1 MQREPTILDEVAA
14 LRRVQQEHE
23 QSVAHD
29 PDRDGMDPR
38 RGIATDGGKQGGTF
52 GAIEMGGTCPRDLRG
67 GSSERSPGNVRCAFV
82 VRHVASFAH
91 IGVCYRPPMID
102 AAPVIATSGLAKRFK
117 DIEAV
122 AGVDL
127 QVPAGGVY
135 GFLGPNGAGKTTT
148 IRMLLGLIRP
158 SRGSAALFGE
168 RIYPGAPVIDRVG
181 ALVER
186 PAFYPYL
193 SAIENLRLLG
203 LTRGL
208 TDAHLATAV
217 PEALDRVGLTE
228 AAKRKAG
235 RYSTGMRQRLGIAA
249 ALLGRPELVIL
260 DEPANGLDP
269 NGVVEV
275 RELIQALSRDGITVF
290 LSSHVL
296 PEVEQ
301 LCQRVAVLQR
311 GKVIAEG
318 DTQAMLR
325 QGERLYVRFDTV
337 DEAVRAVPLLSEIGP
352 ATSPEP
358 TALSIDAP
366 AARGS
371 EVMRTLAGAGL
382 YPGEL
387 SVHRQTLEAVFIELT
402 GDHAAPETSA

>member
-1 MQREPTILDEVAA
+1 
-14 LRRVQQEHE
+14 
-23 QSVAHD
+23 
-29 PDRDGMDPR
+29 
-38 RGIATDGGKQGGTF
+38 
-52 GAIEMGGTCPRDLRG
+52 
-67 GSSERSPGNVRCAFV
+67 
-82 VRHVASFAH
+82 
-91 IGVCYRPPMID
+91 MID
-102 AAPVIATSGLAKRFK
+102 AAPVISTTGLAKRFK
-117 DIEAV
+117 DIDAV

-158 SRGSAALFGE
+158 SRGSASLFGE
-168 RIYPGAPVIDRVG
+168 RVQVGSPVLDRVG
-181 ALVER
+181 AMVER

-193 SAIENLRLLG
+193 SAIDNLRVLG

-208 TDAHLATAV
+208 SEASLQTGI
-217 PEALDRVGLTE
+217 PEAIDRVGLTE
-228 AAKRKAG
+228 ASKRKAG

-275 RELIQALSRDGITVF
+275 RQLIQALARDGITVF

-325 QGERLYVRFDTV
+325 QGARLYVRFDTPE
-337 DEAVRAVPLLSEIGP
+337 EAQRALALVTDIGP
-352 ATSPEP
+352 SSSVEA

-366 AARGS
+366 AAKGS
-371 EVMRTLAGAGL
+371 DVTRLLAGAGL
-382 YPGEL
+382 YPAEL
-387 SVHRQTLEAVFIELT
+387 TIHRQTLEEVFIELT
-402 GDHAAPETSA
+402 ADPVPASMAIVEPAA

>member
-1 MQREPTILDEVAA
+1 V
-14 LRRVQQEHE
+14 
-23 QSVAHD
+23 
-29 PDRDGMDPR
+29 
-38 RGIATDGGKQGGTF
+38 
-52 GAIEMGGTCPRDLRG
+52 
-67 GSSERSPGNVRCAFV
+67 
-82 VRHVASFAH
+82 
-91 IGVCYRPPMID
+91 ID
-102 AAPVIATSGLAKRFK
+102 TVPVISTTGLVKRFS
-117 DIEAV
+117 DIDAV

-127 QVPAGGVY
+127 RVPAGGVY

-148 IRMLLGLIRP
+148 IRMLVGLMRP
-158 SRGSAALFGE
+158 TRGIAQLFGE
-168 RIYPGAPVIDRVG
+168 PVRQGSAVLDRVG

-193 SAIENLRLLG
+193 SAIDNLRLLG

-208 TDAHLATAV
+208 PDAKLKSAV
-217 PEALDRVGLTE
+217 PEALDRVGLGD

-235 RYSTGMRQRLGIAA
+235 RFSTGMRQRLGIAA

-275 RELIQALSRDGITVF
+275 RELIKRLARDGITVF

-311 GKVIAEG
+311 GRVIAEG
-318 DTQAMLR
+318 DTQAMLQ
-325 QGERLYVRFDTV
+325 QGERLFVRFDTA
-337 DEAVRAVPLLSEIGP
+337 DEAGRALPLLTPIGP
-352 ATSPEP
+352 TTNAT
-358 TALSIDAP
+358 TDAGLFLEAP
-366 AARGS
+366 PDRGS
-371 EVMRTLAGAGL
+371 EVIRTLAGAGL
-382 YPGEL
+382 YPAEL

-402 GDHAAPETSA
+402 GEHVAQTPPEATAAGGGAP

>member
-1 MQREPTILDEVAA
+1 
-14 LRRVQQEHE
+14 
-23 QSVAHD
+23 
-29 PDRDGMDPR
+29 
-38 RGIATDGGKQGGTF
+38 
-52 GAIEMGGTCPRDLRG
+52 
-67 GSSERSPGNVRCAFV
+67 
-82 VRHVASFAH
+82 
-91 IGVCYRPPMID
+91 MID
-102 AAPVIATSGLAKRFK
+102 QAPVISTSRLAKRFK
-117 DIEAV
+117 DIDAV

-158 SRGSAALFGE
+158 TRGVASLFGE
-168 RIYPGAPVIDRVG
+168 RVEAGSPVLTRVG
-181 ALVER
+181 AMVER
-186 PAFYPYL
+186 PAAYPYL
-193 SAIENLRLLG
+193 SAIDNLRVLG

-208 TDAHLATAV
+208 TEESLRAAI
-217 PEALDRVGLTE
+217 PEALDRVGLTS

-275 RELIQALSRDGITVF
+275 RQLIQELARDGITVF

-301 LCQRVAVLQR
+301 LCRRVAVLQR

-325 QGERLYVRFDTV
+325 QGARLFVRFDNA
-337 DEAVRAVPLLSEIGP
+337 DDAQRAMPLVAAIGP
-352 ATSPEP
+352 TTTEDA

-366 AARGS
+366 ADRGS
-371 EVMRTLAGAGL
+371 EVIRALGAAGL
-382 YPGEL
+382 YPAEL
-387 SVHRQTLEAVFIELT
+387 TVHRQTLEEVFIELT
-402 GDHAAPETSA
+402 ADPAPAPAAPRSIEEPAA

>member
-1 MQREPTILDEVAA
+1 MIEPTA
-14 LRRVQQEHE
+14 
-23 QSVAHD
+23 
-29 PDRDGMDPR
+29 
-38 RGIATDGGKQGGTF
+38 
-52 GAIEMGGTCPRDLRG
+52 
-67 GSSERSPGNVRCAFV
+67 
-82 VRHVASFAH
+82 
-91 IGVCYRPPMID
+91 
-102 AAPVIATSGLAKRFK
+102 VISTSGLAKRFS
-117 DIEAV
+117 DIDAV

-127 QVPAGGVY
+127 RVPAGGVY

-158 SRGSAALFGE
+158 TRGSATLFGE
-168 RIYPGAPVIDRVG
+168 PVYAGSRVLDRVG

-193 SAIENLRLLG
+193 SAADNLRLLG

-208 TDAHLATAV
+208 SDSRLDVAV
-217 PEALDRVGLTE
+217 PEAIDRVGLTE

-235 RYSTGMRQRLGIAA
+235 RFSTGMRQRLGIAA

-275 RELIQALSRDGITVF
+275 RQLIQALSRDGITVF

-311 GKVIAEG
+311 GRVIAEG

-325 QGERLYVRFDTV
+325 QGERLYVRFDSA
-337 DEAVRAVPLLSEIGP
+337 DEAHRATTLLAGIG
-352 ATSPEP
+352 AITLAD
-358 TALSIDAP
+358 TALAVFLDAP

-371 EVMRTLAGAGL
+371 EVIRALAGAGL
-382 YPGEL
+382 YPAEL
-387 SVHRQTLEAVFIELT
+387 AVHRQTLEEVFIELT
-402 GDHAAPETSA
+402 ADPATPAPMPAVGHAA